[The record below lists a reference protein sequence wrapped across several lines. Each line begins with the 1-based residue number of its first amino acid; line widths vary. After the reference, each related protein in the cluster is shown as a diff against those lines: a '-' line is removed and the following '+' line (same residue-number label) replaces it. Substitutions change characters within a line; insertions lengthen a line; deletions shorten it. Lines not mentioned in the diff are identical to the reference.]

1 MAYVIFKYTEIDNKK
16 KTVIVNNSEGEP
28 IEFDTY
34 ERAEE
39 IAKLF
44 QSNTTHNS
52 IYEVKKLS

>member
-1 MAYVIFKYTEIDNKK
+1 MAYVVLKHTELDGYK
-16 KTVIVNNSEGEP
+16 KTVIVNDSEGEP

-34 ERAEE
+34 EKAEE
-39 IAKLF
+39 IAILF